1 MISKNTQLLKV
12 WSVMDIENGAVNSF
26 AVTAA
31 SELENGSSTYSNTEI
46 ESYCSSREA
55 LSKKF
60 NFRPGNKCG
69 FPGVKIKKIEGEV
82 LKKYSGVTEGGDD
95 IEFLTEYD
103 YAIGE
108 QAWVC
113 GKVQDFKNNKIIMN
127 EAVTCKEEKEL
138 RERRREMR
146 QNLRMEKKLCG
157 RS

>member
-69 FPGVKIKKIEGEV
+69 FPGVKIK
-82 LKKYSGVTEGGDD
+82 
-95 IEFLTEYD
+95 
-103 YAIGE
+103 
-108 QAWVC
+108 
-113 GKVQDFKNNKIIMN
+113 N
-127 EAVTCKEEKEL
+127 
-138 RERRREMR
+138 RRRSI
-146 QNLRMEKKLCG
+146 KKIFRSNRRG
-157 RS
+157 RRY